1 MSLIKKQKWC
11 YIYQMKKK
19 SIHFEEMLNEI
30 RISIEWVNQVLDS
43 PDKVEVK
50 DDGTVHYLKKITQ
63 YNHRWL
69 RVVVNETI
77 TPNKLVTV
85 FFDRRLRRINHENK
99 S

>member
-1 MSLIKKQKWC
+1 
-11 YIYQMKKK
+11 MKKK
-19 SIHFEEMLNEI
+19 SIHFEEMLNER

-63 YNHRWL
+63 YNHGWL